1 VRDEK
6 VDKVLKMASGVAPQ
20 LQPALLKRIADS
32 INSSLRPVRPLPP
45 TWMLS
50 GGLTLICVA
59 VAVAAAAST
68 GFYGIENLSLWE
80 RALIFSTLGIL
91 VWVAGKEFVSQLVPG
106 SRPYFSVGA
115 FLTISTAA
123 LLGVFALVFRDYHI
137 DHFISAGI
145 ACLLTGLL
153 LAIPAALLSWLL
165 LRRGFCCGGTRGRRT
180 RGPLRRDDVGASLR
194 QFPGAACTAVAH
206 SGGACERGSRS
217 VGGVGAAWAFDPRE
231 ALTPIR
237 TPLRRDTI

>member
-1 VRDEK
+1 MRDDK
-6 VDKVLKMASGVAPQ
+6 VDKVLRMASGAAPQ
-20 LQPALLKRIADS
+20 LPPALLKRIADS
-32 INSSLRPVRPLPP
+32 ISSSLRPVRPLPP

-59 VAVAAAAST
+59 VAVAAAAGA

-137 DHFISAGI
+137 DHFIPAGI
-145 ACLLTGLL
+145 TCLLTGLL
-153 LAIPAALLSWLL
+153 VAIPAAFLSWLL
-165 LRRGFCCGGTRGRRT
+165 LRRGFALNSVAAGLVGGALAGLCGVTM
-180 RGPLRRDDVGASLR
+180 LELHCANFQALHVLVWH
-194 QFPGAACTAVAH
+194 TAVVPVSAAAGALVGWVLRGH
-206 SGGACERGSRS
+206 STLE
-217 VGGVGAAWAFDPRE
+217 
-231 ALTPIR
+231 TP
-237 TPLRRDTI
+237 